1 MASSVA
7 SAVEGASSSGPGAA
21 GQAVSA
27 EDLRALAAV
36 LRRVRDLG
44 SESIELERAPV
55 PPALAPEVSRQR
67 PRLLSDFR
75 FRGDEVVLELGCRY
89 GAITRLLGER
99 CARVVAVDDDPDRAE
114 LARLRTR
121 DLANVSVLDS
131 VAGAPE
137 LQRRFD
143 LLVCADVDARASP
156 GPATLAAYWLVPDG
170 AMIAGVDLA
179 DLDVPARRAWIDA
192 IDEAFPRTAF
202 YFPYP
207 DHRAPR
213 CLLARDFFGEA
224 DLREMVERFS
234 DVSLRDDVAA
244 SDLPAHAC
252 SALVVAGERGPEFP
266 QLGVMYGKTRPA
278 APALEARTRFVRHG
292 GELRSIKSSL
302 TGRNLV
308 SLGPLTHLACDD
320 PWVEGWSLQAVLA
333 RRARDP
339 RLDLPEIVRPAV
351 PWLRRLE
358 REAHRYSGGW
368 LLPGRYLD
376 ATWHNSYVSDGDCR
390 FIDQEWEWHRPVPIP
405 VLLIRSLNYFLEDV
419 ESLPDLNP
427 RLRGVSRRRL
437 ITRMGRALG
446 VRLSRADFREWVAL
460 DAAFYCALEGGT
472 RSRAR
477 LHGNL
482 RLRARSLL
490 GLLARLRGVGRRW
503 SPSRW
508 SGPGIG

>member
-7 SAVEGASSSGPGAA
+7 TAVEGTPSSGPAVA
-21 GQAVSA
+21 GQAVSP
-27 EDLRALAAV
+27 EDLRALASV

-44 SESIELERAPV
+44 SDSLELEQAPV

-67 PRLLSDFR
+67 PRLLRDFR

-143 LLVCADVDARASP
+143 LLVCADVGARASP
-156 GPATLAAYWLVPDG
+156 GPATLAAYWLVQDG

-179 DLDVPARRAWIDA
+179 GLDVPARRAWIDA
-192 IDEAFPRTAF
+192 MQEAFPRTAF

-207 DHRAPR
+207 HHRAPR
-213 CLLARDFFGEA
+213 CLLAWDFFGEA
-224 DLREMVERFS
+224 DLREMVGQFS
-234 DVSLRDDVAA
+234 AFSLPDDIAA
-244 SDLPAHAC
+244 FDLPAHAC
-252 SALVVAGERGPEFP
+252 SALVVAGERGPGFP

-278 APALEARTRFVRHG
+278 APTLEARTRFVKAGR
-292 GELRSIKSSL
+292 ELRSIKSSL
-302 TGRNLV
+302 TGEASV

-320 PWVEGWSLQAVLA
+320 LWVEGWSLQAVLIP
-333 RRARDP
+333 RARDP
-339 RLDLPEIVRPAV
+339 NLCLPEIVRPAI

-358 REAHRYSGGW
+358 REARRYSGGR

-376 ATWHNSYVSDGDCR
+376 ATWHNSYVSDDDCR

-437 ITRMGRALG
+437 ITRLGRALG

-490 GLLARLRGVGRRW
+490 ELVARLRDAGRRW

-508 SGPGIG
+508 SRPGMG